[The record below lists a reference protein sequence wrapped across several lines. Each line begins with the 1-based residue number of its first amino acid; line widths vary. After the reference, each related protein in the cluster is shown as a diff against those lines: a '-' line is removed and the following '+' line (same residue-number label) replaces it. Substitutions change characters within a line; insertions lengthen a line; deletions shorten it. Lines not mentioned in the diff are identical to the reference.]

1 MTTIVKTFEDDIEL
15 NLIVDETHQ
24 FLLPTKEVALGYGVN
39 SDVIRQHKSNNKDE
53 LIESKHFVIGENL
66 SREKIS
72 QLDISANN
80 LNKTIF
86 WTKRGLVRLGFFIK
100 SQRAKKFRDWC
111 EDLIIAELNKTYEP
125 KIVKEIPIDEDMMKF
140 YSQYGVFNPN
150 AEFYIEHMGFKA
162 LAYADSKYGF
172 IVSTP
177 ELARLMGVK
186 SSTLR
191 VLKKYHGDKLVKNK
205 HFVKIG
211 HVTWWT
217 RIGAGWIGLHNR
229 DGSFGQYLLSG
240 ELDKKLDMESQY
252 LDMESMALLDR
263 VAELSGKEII

>member
-39 SDVIRQHKSNNKDE
+39 SSTVRSHKNNNKDE
-53 LIESKHFVIGENL
+53 FIENKHFTSVQIMDGGIPRRQTL
-66 SREKIS
+66 
-72 QLDISANN
+72 
-80 LNKTIF
+80 

-111 EDLIIAELNKTYEP
+111 EDLIISELNKTYET
-125 KIVKEIPIDEDMMKF
+125 KVLQEIPIDEDMMKF

-229 DGSFGQYLLSG
+229 DGSFGKYLLSG

-263 VAELSGKEII
+263 VAQLSGKEII

>member
-39 SDVIRQHKSNNKDE
+39 SSTVRSHKNNNKDE
-53 LIESKHFVIGENL
+53 FIENKHFTSVQIMDGGIPRRQTL
-66 SREKIS
+66 
-72 QLDISANN
+72 
-80 LNKTIF
+80 

-263 VAELSGKEII
+263 VAQLSGKEII